1 MEKPTYRIVLSCH
14 GVPAAIGP
22 QAAQD
27 ISGEFAEHRD
37 WHQDVRCTWDG
48 ARLVLEAQNDYDPEG
63 QALLDEF
70 ADCICAYTPADFDF
84 RVEVDSI
91 EEVTGEAGG
100 A

>member
-1 MEKPTYRIVLSCH
+1 MTKLTYRIALSCH
-14 GVPAAIGP
+14 GVPAALGP

-27 ISGEFAEHRD
+27 ITGEFAEHRD
-37 WHQDVRCTWDG
+37 WHQHVQCTWDG
-48 ARLVLEAQNDYDPEG
+48 SRLVLEAENDYDSEG

-84 RVEVDSI
+84 RVEVDLV
-91 EEVTGEAGG
+91 EKVPGKAGG